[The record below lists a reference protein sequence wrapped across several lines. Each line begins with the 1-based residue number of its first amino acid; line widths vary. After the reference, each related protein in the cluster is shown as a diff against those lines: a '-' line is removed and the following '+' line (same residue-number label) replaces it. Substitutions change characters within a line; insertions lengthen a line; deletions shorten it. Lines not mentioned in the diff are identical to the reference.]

1 MEHPDNERCF
11 EIVHSIIN
19 GGFSDMMVLYK
30 ETLQNLRYNR
40 KDSVVPASVAIG
52 MIGLGKN
59 DSDFLALIKS
69 FENKT
74 RVAKA
79 LEIKLKKQ

>member
-1 MEHPDNERCF
+1 
-11 EIVHSIIN
+11 
-19 GGFSDMMVLYK
+19 
-30 ETLQNLRYNR
+30 
-40 KDSVVPASVAIG
+40 

-69 FENKT
+69 FESTT